1 MIIRF
6 TSGIA
11 ILLFTFLLP
20 IFVESACGE
29 QDSCHHFSLVYVCAC
44 IVCACICQDLCMDFK
59 IIWHSCSP
67 LGLEVPFENLF
78 RYVEGQ
84 GHT

>member
-1 MIIRF
+1 
-6 TSGIA
+6 
-11 ILLFTFLLP
+11 
-20 IFVESACGE
+20 
-29 QDSCHHFSLVYVCAC
+29 
-44 IVCACICQDLCMDFK
+44 MDFK